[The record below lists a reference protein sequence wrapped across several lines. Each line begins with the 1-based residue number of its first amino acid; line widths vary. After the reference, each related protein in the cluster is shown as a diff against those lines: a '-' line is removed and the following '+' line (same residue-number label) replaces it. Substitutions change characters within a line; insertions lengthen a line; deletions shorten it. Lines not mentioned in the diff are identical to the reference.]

1 MLFHRRIGLH
11 DNEVQNIAEPEPC
24 AVCIV
29 REAVKRVHVGA
40 QTTAAPCPE
49 LIVEDVKKKVVK
61 SKVEKDIVVPP
72 LPVETSCVLIADIYD
87 VIVASEIKSQALR
100 SQGLPSPDL
109 SLNELVRDCLNRKY
123 GIRTL
128 ANKNLQGLLTGARV
142 DAHPRLEVFAKLWGI
157 CAGTPKEK
165 QFLPNRHP
173 LLTTTYGHAFFRLFS
188 RFLSE
193 LLAAA
198 REWKPEFPK
207 LSIVLGSKERVINKD
222 AVRQAIGIVCTTVA
236 STQYYAEVIATGL
249 AAMPTTKE
257 KLVERNKNKVE
268 MVVIDQAILMILP
281 WLVEEHKQTVLGNIT
296 FASAT
301 RIQRF
306 LVKRVRN
313 AQELGRQCLLWA
325 DVFERVDRRLHNSG
339 GNGHERGLFTLPEF
353 HVSRS
358 QAFVS
363 VSCLTIAQV
372 LVEMSHGAALSERL
386 LNTMFDKWHERCSV
400 LGRAELKEKRKSSA
414 LHNAA
419 ISIQRHVRIRL
430 QYGARAT
437 ALRASRSR
445 ISVAAHLSANRQ
457 AFLEAMQR
465 AARLHAI
472 EKAFFFSTMK
482 WQTPEQERVAAIEA
496 ERALGPIAKQAFGWT
511 MCAFGFYA
519 AS

>member
-142 DAHPRLEVFAKLWGI
+142 DAHPRLEVFAKLWDM

-165 QFLPNRHP
+165 QFLLNRHS
-173 LLTTTYGHAFFRLFS
+173 LLTTTYDHAFFRLFS

-222 AVRQAIGIVCTTVA
+222 AVRQAIGIVCTTLA
-236 STQYYAEVIATGL
+236 STQYYTEVIATGL

-257 KLVERNKNKVE
+257 KLVDRNKNKVE
-268 MVVIDQAILMILP
+268 MVVIDHAILMILP
-281 WLVEEHKQTVLGNIT
+281 WLVEEHKQTVLGTIT

-400 LGRAELKEKRKSSA
+400 LGRAELKEKRQSSVVY
-414 LHNAA
+414 NAA

-437 ALRASRSR
+437 ALKASRSR
-445 ISVAAHLSANRQ
+445 ISIAAHLSANHQ

-465 AARLHAI
+465 AARLRAI

-482 WQTPEQERVAAIEA
+482 WQTPEQERAAAIEA
-496 ERALGPIAKQAFGWT
+496 EKALGPIAKQAFGWT
-511 MCAFGFYA
+511 MCTFGFHA